1 LRACVFRKRARID
14 AGNGAESHLK
24 SDPGDRM
31 NAYRVLHVEDDP
43 DIREVVKMSL
53 ALDAGLTVISCSSG
67 PDALA
72 VAADWHP
79 DVILMDAVMPV
90 MDGSEMLA
98 HLRES
103 SRTASIPVVFMTAR
117 TQTSDVQHFLALGA
131 AGVIAKP
138 FDPLTLAA
146 SVRACLRG
154 APPAA
159 SAGFGVQASS
169 PRQS

>member
-1 LRACVFRKRARID
+1 
-14 AGNGAESHLK
+14 
-24 SDPGDRM
+24 M
-31 NAYRVLHVEDDP
+31 NAFRVLHVEDEP

-53 ALDAGLTVISCSSG
+53 ALDAGLTVVSCTSG

-72 VAADWHP
+72 VAADWRP
-79 DVILMDAVMPV
+79 DVILTDVVMPV
-90 MDGSEMLA
+90 MDGPEMLA
-98 HLRES
+98 HLREN

-117 TQTSDVQHFLALGA
+117 AQTTDVEQFLALGA

-146 SVRACLRG
+146 SLRACLLR
-154 APPAA
+154 APRAE
-159 SAGFGVQASS
+159 SAGFGVQALS